1 MKKVRRALW
10 IGLAAVAAIGLL
22 APYLDANRMRPR
34 IQAALEA
41 AFNRPVEIGPVH
53 LNVFSGPGFTV
64 KDVLIGDDPAAGIE
78 PFAHVEFMQA
88 RVRWLSLLRGKLAF
102 SSLRMDSPTVNL
114 VKQQVGPWNI
124 QQLLDHTSGIS
135 SGVPDIQIRDGRL
148 NFKFGDTKSVFYI
161 SAADIDVYPNESGDV
176 VIRFSGAPA
185 RTDRGSQNFGELSAR
200 GILHF
205 SANSEDQLNMS
216 LRLERTAI
224 SELARLFN
232 GSDMGV
238 HGFAVA
244 NARLA
249 GHLSQLAITGDLN
262 ITDIHRWDLMPPKG
276 EGWTLNYRGLLN
288 LPGHQL
294 DVETIAGQGQVQ
306 PVAVKLRLADY
317 LSSPKW
323 AASFAFHDLPAASLV
338 ETARHMGAPFLPGVQ
353 VDGRVNGVIGYSNNG
368 GLQGELALANASV
381 KSTHEASAEFDSARV
396 LFSNN
401 AIAFGPAEV
410 TTENGQTAQIEGLYA
425 LDNSRAALRIS
436 TRQLTIAEVESSA
449 EHVVSAPPIPLLES
463 LRGGSWRGSIAFERA
478 EDHEGAWSGQYELQN
493 AVMEIP
499 GLATPIRFASAT
511 VEIKDGTIQISRI
524 HARAGDVTLEGDYH
538 YDPAATRPH
547 RLRLNIPELELS
559 ELERLMMPTLRRNE
573 SFLARTF
580 RLSKESLPKWL
591 VDREVQGDIHV
602 SRLLNGE
609 SPVGEIRA
617 RLMWDGTSMV
627 LSDLDCRLDDMHAE
641 GNLSLNLEKPSP
653 AYRWTGA
660 IENLEYRNGRLD
672 LEGEIETSGIAQNL
686 LLNIRSHGTFEGQ
699 GIELS
704 PDTEVSA
711 ITGGY
716 KLAPVSGIPRLV
728 LSNIQMEQGADTF
741 SGQGASQPD
750 GHIVL
755 ELTSGR
761 KQLRLTGMLLPI
773 HPDAGSGR

>member
-10 IGLAAVAAIGLL
+10 IGLAAVVAIGLL
-22 APYLDANRMRPR
+22 APYLDADRMRPR

-64 KDVLIGDDPAAGIE
+64 KDVLIGDDPTAGIE

-205 SANSEDQLNMS
+205 SANSEAQLNIG

-224 SELARLFN
+224 SEMARLFN

-249 GHLSQLAITGDLN
+249 GPLSKLAITGDLN

-294 DVETIAGQGQVQ
+294 DVETIAGQGQDQ
-306 PVAVKLRLADY
+306 PIAVKLRLADY
-317 LSSPKW
+317 LASPKW
-323 AASFAFHDLPAASLV
+323 ASSFAFHDLPAASLV

-353 VDGRVNGVIGYSNNG
+353 VDGRVNGVIGYSNSG
-368 GLQGELALANASV
+368 GLQGELALANASL
-381 KSTHEASAEFDSARV
+381 KSTHEASAEFDTARV
-396 LFSNN
+396 LFSKDS
-401 AIAFGPAEV
+401 IAFGPAEV

-449 EHVVSAPPIPLLES
+449 EHVVPAPPIPLLES
-463 LRGGSWRGSIAFERA
+463 LRGGSWRGSIAFERT
-478 EDHEGAWSGQYELQN
+478 EDHPGVWSGQYELQN

-499 GLATPIRFASAT
+499 GLAAPVRFASAS

-524 HARAGDVTLEGDYH
+524 HARAGAVTLEGDYH
-538 YDPAATRPH
+538 YDPAAARPH
-547 RLRLNIPELELS
+547 RLRLNIPELQLS

-580 RLSKESLPKWL
+580 RLSKETLPKWL
-591 VDREVQGDIHV
+591 VDREVDGDIHV
-602 SRLLNGE
+602 SRLMNGE

-617 RLMWDGTSMV
+617 RLMWDGTSIM
-627 LSDLDCRLDDMHAE
+627 LSDLDCRQDDMHAQ
-641 GNLSLNLEKPSP
+641 GNLSLNLEKPAP

-773 HPDAGSGR
+773 HPDAVPGR